1 MIRSK
6 RTNFQILTK
15 LFKGIAFS
23 VAAIDI
29 SFFRKPASGW
39 QPAWHIP
46 TKPFCDGEQGRQDS
60 NGPIPG
66 RPVRAAVWESG
77 GDWGLRGAS
86 ADRWIQSRKGGCSQ
100 RESFGE
106 VDWNQPEKFWDVNMG
121 WCWSPPRTSHRN
133 TLNLQSL
140 VYWEMLSPSF
150 LSSKQFSMYNMIATT
165 ANFPANPG

>member
-23 VAAIDI
+23 VAAIGI

-77 GDWGLRGAS
+77 GKEACEGHQLIDGSNLGKEAVAKES
-86 ADRWIQSRKGGCSQ
+86 HLGKWIEISLKNS
-100 RESFGE
+100 EM
-106 VDWNQPEKFWDVNMG
+106 WIWDDAGHLHVPPIETHLICKVWSIG
-121 WCWSPPRTSHRN
+121 RCW
-133 TLNLQSL
+133 
-140 VYWEMLSPSF
+140 
-150 LSSKQFSMYNMIATT
+150 A
-165 ANFPANPG
+165 PAF